1 MRAPSILRSLEAYK
15 HVLCAIDF
23 SDSSRHA
30 IEVAAELVTPG
41 GAGITL
47 FHAIELRVVYSIQL
61 LTEWGEDLCNKVRVP
76 ISIVLETGSA
86 GARVLDVLERNP
98 TFDLVIVGSRGSVA
112 EMIMR
117 HAPCPVLV
125 ARDAR

>member
-1 MRAPSILRSLEAYK
+1 LRSLEAYK

-112 EMIMR
+112 ETIMR